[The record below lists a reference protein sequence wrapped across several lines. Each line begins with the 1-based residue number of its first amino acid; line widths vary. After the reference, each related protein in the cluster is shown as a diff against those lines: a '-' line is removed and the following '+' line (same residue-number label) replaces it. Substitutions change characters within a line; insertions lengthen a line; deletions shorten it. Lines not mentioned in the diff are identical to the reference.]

1 METNVITTV
10 FNAQEALPI
19 NDEAR
24 ITKAQILFLY
34 AAANAAADRPS
45 IICVDEG
52 PLPFT
57 DVAEAAPRY
66 GEIRQWLGTF
76 LDNNLAFR
84 AIMPID
90 DNATVVSEIKRL
102 SHECTD
108 AGLLEFCVDDDTLR
122 FTALGVEAIEKYG
135 PVLDE
140 EWRLIERTVLEVV
153 NERYGHCGIGVEKI
167 ARHVPTTNP
176 RELKDQFVLVDQDL
190 MAATYRRT
198 DGMLLANVFGVGT
211 FIVEKLCAINAS
223 LLATLADEG
232 HLQRDPEDTLSEY
245 HDRFQAMSKE
255 YQRQHGIPDDEE
267 EDAAV
272 PTDAPM
278 ANLAAALGKM
288 LGSRVGLSRV
298 DIPAGGGK
306 ADVVDLNDK
315 VQDAEVVLDA
325 EKKPVS

>member
-1 METNVITTV
+1 MEMKTV
-10 FNAQEALPI
+10 FNAAGPLAVIKNLQT
-19 NDEAR
+19 
-24 ITKAQILFLY
+24 TKAQVLFLY
-34 AAANAAADRPS
+34 AMASAAADRPV
-45 IICVDEG
+45 ILNVDEG

-57 DVAEAAPRY
+57 GVDELSVPY
-66 GEIRQWLGTF
+66 GAVRDWLGQM
-76 LDNNLAFR
+76 LDANLVCR
-84 AIMPID
+84 QLID
-90 DNATVVSEIKRL
+90 PHEGEHLRDYIRRL
-102 SHECTD
+102 SVECSEN
-108 AGLLEFCVDDDTLR
+108 GLTEFWVEENTLALTADGVTTLEQ
-122 FTALGVEAIEKYG
+122 YG
-135 PVLDE
+135 PVLDTE
-140 EWRLIERTVLEVV
+140 LLVIERMILKIV
-153 NERYGHCGIGVEKI
+153 NERYSHCGIGVEELL
-167 ARHVPTTNP
+167 RHVPTLNP

-211 FIVEKLCAINAS
+211 FVIEKLCAINAP

-245 HDRFQAMSKE
+245 HDRFKAMSKE

-288 LGSRVGLSRV
+288 LGNRVGLSRI